1 MRFNEAQ
8 RTFLDPGNDRKAA
21 PKPFKI
27 SETDFRAA
35 VFLSGRQRFKMSIQE
50 ICQRGINKSWSW
62 RHIEHPSQVLKEG
75 DSLNLKVLSIDPEQK
90 RLALSRKQV
99 LEELGQDE
107 DQE

>member
-1 MRFNEAQ
+1 MVH
-8 RTFLDPGNDRKAA
+8 
-21 PKPFKI
+21 I
-27 SETDFRAA
+27 SE
-35 VFLSGRQRFKMSIQE
+35 LSDK
-50 ICQRGINKSWSW
+50 
-62 RHIEHPSQVLKEG
+62 HIEHPSQVLKEG